1 TSRLSTITR
10 PPATSPFPYTTLFR
24 SLKATQSRECS
35 GRALTGASRSS
46 GQSTPRAALPPAFIL
61 GQTLI
66 TARDQLVQW
75 QSAELSHAFCK
86 SHLEGFSHFL
96 RIAMSSTEGLFN
108 HIVGDTKL
116 LQTVGG
122 DAHRLGSLSGVFSA
136 LPENSGTPF
145 WPNDRVGGV
154 LQHVQL
160 IAHTNGQRAT

>member
-1 TSRLSTITR
+1 ATCSTNVESR
-10 PPATSPFPYTTLFR
+10 PP
-24 SLKATQSRECS
+24 LKATQSRECS
-35 GRALTGASRSS
+35 GRALTGASRSP
-46 GQSTPRAALPPAFIL
+46 GQSTSRAALPPAFIL

-96 RIAMSSTEGLFN
+96 RIAMSSPERLFDHVVCN
-108 HIVGDTKL
+108 TQL
-116 LQTVGG
+116 FQTLGG
-122 DAHRLGSLSGVFSA
+122 DAHRLGSLSGVFGA
-136 LPENSGTPF
+136 LTENRGTPF
-145 WPNDRVGGV
+145 WRNDRVGGV